1 MRIIHILFLLLIIGC
16 HADKRENIL
25 AEVNGKKL
33 YLTDIIAQLPVLNSG
48 QDSMS
53 FINQRAEQWTR
64 GQIILAQAKK
74 ATESEETER
83 LVEEYRN
90 QLLITQYERNLMAQ
104 NLDTTINEA
113 QIQEYIS
120 LNNIDVTKG
129 GPQVKAKFG
138 KFRSNKPDLEKVDS
152 LWKAKKWDKI
162 KSYCGTFAE
171 VCVLKDEWISLTEL
185 QQYFPKEIFSLDV
198 LEKKGYNQ
206 KSGNRY
212 EYFLSITDFKEKSG
226 GISAQDKRKVKKLI
240 LHSRSKSFLK
250 EYKEKLYQES
260 LDNQKIKFYFN

>member
-1 MRIIHILFLLLIIGC
+1 MRLLAISCMLIAFSC
-16 HADKRENIL
+16 STEKKQSIL
-25 AEVNGKKL
+25 ADVNGERL
-33 YLTDIIAQLPVLNSG
+33 YLSDIMTSIPSLDSS

-64 GQIILAQAKK
+64 EQIILAQAKK
-74 ATESEETER
+74 ETESKETEK
-83 LVEEYRN
+83 LVENYRN
-90 QLLITQYERNLMAQ
+90 QLLITRYENKLMSQ
-104 NLDTTINEA
+104 NLDTIISEEEILA
-113 QIQEYIS
+113 YIS
-120 LNNIDVTKG
+120 DNNIDISKG
-129 GPQVKAKFG
+129 GAQVKVKFG
-138 KFRSNKPDLEKVDS
+138 KFRNNKPDLEKVDA
-152 LWKAKKWDKI
+152 LWQNEKWDKI

-185 QQYFPKEIFSLDV
+185 QQYFSKEIFSSDV

-212 EYFLSITDFKEKSG
+212 EYFLSIIDYRKKSDGISELDKEK
-226 GISAQDKRKVKKLI
+226 IKKLI
-240 LHSRSKSFLK
+240 LHSRSKRFLK